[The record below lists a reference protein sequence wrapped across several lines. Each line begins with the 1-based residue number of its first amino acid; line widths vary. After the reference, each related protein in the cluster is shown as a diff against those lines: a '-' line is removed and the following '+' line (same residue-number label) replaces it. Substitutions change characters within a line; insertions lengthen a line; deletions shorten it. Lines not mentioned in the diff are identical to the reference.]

1 MAQEQRLY
9 RGFPD
14 QAAYYDWKRR
24 HEADLIDAE
33 RDGSAER
40 ERQREDA
47 ARFNALPSLDQIER
61 RHGKAARDRIAALNL
76 PQHRADFAQ
85 AAE

>member
-1 MAQEQRLY
+1 MAQQQRLY

-14 QAAYYDWKRR
+14 RAAYHDWKRKDDAIQR
-24 HEADLIDAE
+24 DAE
-33 RDGSAER
+33 LDGSARLER
-40 ERQREDA
+40 LREDA

-61 RHGKAARDRIAALNL
+61 RHGKAERDRIAALNL
-76 PQHRADFAQ
+76 PQHRAGFAQ

>member
-1 MAQEQRLY
+1 MRSDQLY

-14 QAAYYDWKRR
+14 RAAYHDWQRKDAAIQR
-24 HEADLIDAE
+24 DAE
-33 RDGSAER
+33 LDGSARLER
-40 ERQREDA
+40 LREDA

-61 RHGKAARDRIAALNL
+61 RHGKAERDRIAALNL
-76 PQHRADFAQ
+76 PQHRAGFAQ